1 MHSGAVPDLTA
12 QPFKCPDPNRVAFSR
27 AVQDSSSDQLCSRG
41 KARGGG
47 GEHESCGGGGRGG
60 REEVKR
66 IRGSR
71 CPRDRGEKGEA
82 S

>member
-47 GEHESCGGGGRGG
+47 GARELWGGERRKGGS
-60 REEVKR
+60 EEDQRFKVSQ
-66 IRGSR
+66 G
-71 CPRDRGEKGEA
+71 
-82 S
+82 